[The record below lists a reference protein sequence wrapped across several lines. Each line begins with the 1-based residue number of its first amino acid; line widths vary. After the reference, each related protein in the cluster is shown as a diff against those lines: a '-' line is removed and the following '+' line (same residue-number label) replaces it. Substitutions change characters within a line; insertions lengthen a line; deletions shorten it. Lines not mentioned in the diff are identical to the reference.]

1 MATRHAASEVAQMS
15 QSSGDAPA
23 GVIGV
28 SSAASVSVGAG
39 EPRSAPRHPV
49 TSTGAAARGGGTG
62 LPPDFVLEE
71 SSVAEL
77 MRRVARMERRIRV
90 QLYALILVGV
100 AGLGVLVD
108 KLLIEEVIVR
118 QRLMESRELTLVDN
132 AGNARLFVRMY
143 SKVPVLQIMDSN
155 GKPRMSLG
163 LRFDD
168 TPFVDLSDR
177 TGRTR
182 ATFEMTE
189 HDTPALR
196 MFDQNGNPTF
206 TIN

>member
-1 MATRHAASEVAQMS
+1 MS
-15 QSSGDAPA
+15 QSSGDAHA
-23 GVIGV
+23 GGIGGADAP
-28 SSAASVSVGAG
+28 SGAASEQRATPLHPVAGAG
-39 EPRSAPRHPV
+39 
-49 TSTGAAARGGGTG
+49 TSGRASGGGGAG

-90 QLYALILVGV
+90 QLYALILIAV
-100 AGLGVLVD
+100 AGLGFAVN
-108 KLLIEEVIVR
+108 KLLIEDVIVQ
-118 QRLMESRELTLVDN
+118 QRLMESRELTLLDN
-132 AGNARLFVRMY
+132 AGNARLFLRMY

-168 TPFVDLSDR
+168 TPFLDLSDS

-189 HDTPALR
+189 QDAPALR

>member
-1 MATRHAASEVAQMS
+1 MS
-15 QSSGDAPA
+15 QSSGDVQANA
-23 GVIGV
+23 IGA
-28 SSAASVSVGAG
+28 SDATSHTAAAG
-39 EPRSAPRHPV
+39 EQRATPLHPISAP
-49 TSTGAAARGGGTG
+49 GASSRTGGGGGAG

-77 MRRVARMERRIRV
+77 MRRVTQMERRIRI
-90 QLYALILVGV
+90 QLYALILLAVG
-100 AGLGVLVD
+100 GLGFLLNTLLVGD
-108 KLLIEEVIVR
+108 VVVQ
-118 QRLMESRELTLVDN
+118 QRLTESRELTLLDN

-143 SKVPVLQIMDSN
+143 SKVPVVQIMDSN

-168 TPFVDLSDR
+168 TPFLDLSDS

-189 HDTPALR
+189 QDAPALR

>member
-1 MATRHAASEVAQMS
+1 MS
-15 QSSGDAPA
+15 QSPGDVPAETIGASQTTPSATPSGTPLHTVPGTA
-23 GVIGV
+23 GGGR
-28 SSAASVSVGAG
+28 GAG
-39 EPRSAPRHPV
+39 
-49 TSTGAAARGGGTG
+49 GGTTG
-62 LPPDFVLEE
+62 LPPDFVLDE

-90 QLYALILVGV
+90 QLYALVLVAV
-100 AGLGVLVD
+100 AGVGFLFD
-108 KLLIEEVIVR
+108 KLLVEEVIVQ
-118 QRLMESRELTLVDN
+118 QRLMESRELTLLDN
-132 AGNARLFVRMY
+132 AGNARLFLRMY

-168 TPFVDLSDR
+168 TPFIDLSDR

-189 HDTPALR
+189 HDAPALR

-206 TIN
+206 NIN

>member
-1 MATRHAASEVAQMS
+1 MS
-15 QSSGDAPA
+15 QSSGDVQANA
-23 GVIGV
+23 IDA
-28 SSAASVSVGAG
+28 SDATSRAAAAG
-39 EPRSAPRHPV
+39 EHRATPLHPV
-49 TSTGAAARGGGTG
+49 TGPSASGRTGSGGGTG

-71 SSVAEL
+71 SSVAEM
-77 MRRVARMERRIRV
+77 MRRVTQMERRIRI
-90 QLYALILVGV
+90 QLYAIILLAVG
-100 AGLGVLVD
+100 GLGVLLNTV
-108 KLLIEEVIVR
+108 LIGNVGVQ
-118 QRLMESRELTLVDN
+118 QRLSESRELTLLDN

-143 SKVPVLQIMDSN
+143 SKVPVVQIMDSN

-168 TPFVDLSDR
+168 TPFLDLSDS

-189 HDTPALR
+189 QDTPALR

-206 TIN
+206 NIN

>member
-1 MATRHAASEVAQMS
+1 MS
-15 QSSGDAPA
+15 QSSGDAHA
-23 GVIGV
+23 GVIG
-28 SSAASVSVGAG
+28 ASDSPSGTASEQRSTSLHPIAG
-39 EPRSAPRHPV
+39 PA
-49 TSTGAAARGGGTG
+49 TSGRAGGGGG

-77 MRRVARMERRIRV
+77 MRRVARMERRIRI
-90 QLYALILVGV
+90 QLYALVLISV
-100 AGLGVLVD
+100 AGLGFLVD
-108 KLLIEEVIVR
+108 KLLIEEVIVQ
-118 QRLMESRELTLVDN
+118 QRLMESRELTLLDN
-132 AGNARLFVRMY
+132 AGNARLFLRMY

-168 TPFVDLSDR
+168 TPFLDLSDS

-189 HDTPALR
+189 QDAPALR

>member
-1 MATRHAASEVAQMS
+1 MS
-15 QSSGDAPA
+15 QPSGDAPA
-23 GVIGV
+23 ETLEASGLT
-28 SSAASVSVGAG
+28 SQAASTGEHRATPLHPHPITGAG
-39 EPRSAPRHPV
+39 SSGR
-49 TSTGAAARGGGTG
+49 TGNVGGAG
-62 LPPDFVLEE
+62 LPPDFMLEE

-77 MRRVARMERRIRV
+77 MQRVARMERRIRV
-90 QLYALILVGV
+90 QFYAIALLMV
-100 AGLGVLVD
+100 AGAGVLFD
-108 KLLIEEVIVR
+108 KLLVDEVIA
-118 QRLMESRELTLVDN
+118 QHRLMESRELTLVDN

-189 HDTPALR
+189 QDAPALR

>member
-1 MATRHAASEVAQMS
+1 MS

-23 GVIGV
+23 EVIGV
-28 SSAASVSVGAG
+28 SSAASASVGAG
-39 EPRSAPRHPV
+39 EPRSAPLHPV
-49 TSTGAAARGGGTG
+49 TSTGAAARGDGTG

>member
-1 MATRHAASEVAQMS
+1 VDVESRANEVAHMS
-15 QSSGDAPA
+15 QSPGDVQAN
-23 GVIGV
+23 VIGA
-28 SSAASVSVGAG
+28 SDATSHSAT
-39 EPRSAPRHPV
+39 PLHPV
-49 TSTGAAARGGGTG
+49 TAPGASSRTGGGGG

-77 MRRVARMERRIRV
+77 MRRVTQMERRIRI
-90 QLYALILVGV
+90 QLYALILLAVG
-100 AGLGVLVD
+100 GLAFLLNT
-108 KLLIEEVIVR
+108 LLIGDGVVQ
-118 QRLMESRELTLVDN
+118 QRLMESRELTLLDN

-143 SKVPVLQIMDSN
+143 SKVPVVQIMDSN

-168 TPFVDLSDR
+168 TPFLDLSDS

-189 HDTPALR
+189 QDAPALR

>member
-1 MATRHAASEVAQMS
+1 MS
-15 QSSGDAPA
+15 QSSRDAPA
-23 GVIGV
+23 GI
-28 SSAASVSVGAG
+28 VGACDTSSG
-39 EPRSAPRHPV
+39 VASEQRATPLHPV
-49 TSTGAAARGGGTG
+49 AGPAATGRASGGGGAG

-90 QLYALILVGV
+90 QLYALILFAV
-100 AGLGVLVD
+100 AGFGFLVD
-108 KLLIEEVIVR
+108 KLLIEDVIVQ
-118 QRLMESRELTLVDN
+118 QRLMESRELKLIDN
-132 AGNARLFVRMY
+132 AGNARLFLRMY

-168 TPFVDLSDR
+168 TPFLDLSDS

-189 HDTPALR
+189 QDAPALR